1 MSKKNATKKTSK
13 KPAAPRT
20 PPKRKTQVER
30 QVERLARQQELE
42 LAQGSATGSETEQT
56 DTPTPTQI
64 DNVDY
69 YGGTKCAEW
78 IEQTGEARGYI
89 TVAMM
94 YLFRCGNKPGSSA
107 EDDLKKTK
115 WFLQRLQKVQPDI
128 VNDATWQGCKNALF
142 ALAEKHE
149 VNLYDTE
156 STVEGS

>member
-1 MSKKNATKKTSK
+1 MSKKSTTKKTSK
-13 KPAAPRT
+13 KPAART

-30 QVERLARQQELE
+30 QVERLARQEELE
-42 LAQGSATGSETEQT
+42 LKEEAPETK
-56 DTPTPTQI
+56 TQI

-78 IEQTGEARGYI
+78 IEASGEARGYI

-115 WFLQRLQKVQPDI
+115 WFLQRLQKVQPEI
-128 VNDATWQGCKNALF
+128 VNDEMWQGCKNALF
-142 ALAEKHE
+142 ALAEKHS

-156 STVEGS
+156 PAVEAS